1 MKGLIIV
8 KIYDK
13 KIEKLTNLKKILFSS
28 RIMVNYYIISLIFL
42 SIGIW
47 LIKDLT
53 TSRLSLIKER
63 STLAVQT
70 SGLMSQRF
78 GNIITATDYVLRD
91 ITTRVTIDELNRAE
105 LDPEIEKRLS
115 ILVTDKLST
124 LPNVYGLGFLNNR
137 RVFIAAADKKVIGIK
152 SNSKL
157 NLSNKNLHNETY
169 VDYVPIKKSA
179 NKQSALLVSR
189 PILSLKGEF
198 MGGALAA
205 IMLSSAQS
213 WVESFKIGKY
223 DTVSMID
230 ENGVLIA
237 CNPINPKI
245 IGTSLT
251 YKHIKVADN
260 NNTSFVDISK
270 LDGRKRIYGISKI
283 ENVPLYIIVGFDL
296 NYTLREWWQR
306 VWQLSVGYAIL
317 IFLTLSILKEQRHI
331 LIQRNEMEKLSIT
344 DPLTGLVNRRQ
355 IMLVGNNEIARA
367 IRYKNKLSIF
377 MVDIDHFKLINDTW
391 GHPTGDRVIQ
401 FIANLMKLNVR
412 YTDVVG
418 RLGGEEFVVIMPE
431 TGEEG
436 AYILADNIRKCVEN
450 SKDIKSDNELQVSF
464 TISIGVTSLNADD
477 LSFEDMLGRVDK
489 ALYEAK
495 ASGRNKVIVK

>member
-8 KIYDK
+8 KIYNK
-13 KIEKLTNLKKILFSS
+13 KIEKLITLKKNLFSS
-28 RIMVNYYIISLIFL
+28 SIIVNYYIISFIFL

-53 TSRLSLIKER
+53 TSRISLIKER

-91 ITTRVTIDELNRAE
+91 ITTKVTINELNMAE
-105 LDPEIEKRLS
+105 LNPEIEKRLS

-137 RVFIAAADKKVIGIK
+137 RIFIAAADKKVIGIK

-157 NLSNKNLHNETY
+157 NLSNKNLHDETY
-169 VDYVPIKKSA
+169 VDYVPINKSA
-179 NKQSALLVSR
+179 NKKPALLVSR
-189 PILSLKGEF
+189 PILSSKGDF

-213 WVESFKIGKY
+213 WIESFKVGKY

-237 CNPINPKI
+237 SNPINPKI
-245 IGTSLT
+245 IGTSLA
-251 YKHIKVADN
+251 YKHIKVD

-283 ENVPLYIIVGFDL
+283 QNVPLYIIVGFDL

-306 VWQLSVGYAIL
+306 LWQLSVGYVIL
-317 IFLTLSILKEQRHI
+317 IFLTLRILREHRYI
-331 LIQRNEMEKLSIT
+331 LIQRDEMEKLSIT

-412 YTDVVG
+412 STDVVG

-431 TGEEG
+431 TSEEG
-436 AYILADNIRKCVEN
+436 AYILANNIRKFVEN
-450 SKDIKSDNELQVSF
+450 SKDVKSDNELQISF

-477 LSFEDMLGRVDK
+477 LSFEGILNRVDK